1 MIGVVDELH
10 VGLVA
15 DDEDVA
21 VGELLHDACAMRRI
35 DRRAGRVARVAQH
48 HRARARRHRWRQV
61 VPRQAVRLLI
71 GKRRFNGDGA
81 RRTNLHVVIGE
92 VGRREDDFL
101 ARTHEGGQRGR
112 EAVIGAGGD
121 DQVLET
127 ALDADVLAQT
137 LGEHPSQRRAAR
149 VGRVPVHIRCE
160 QRRFG
165 GAKRGRGRRK
175 EGQCLPE
182 RDDAMSFRA
191 QGRGAHVQ
199 GIERRQLDVEHAR
212 RDAHIEKISPGSCDI
227 FRAMTIEAPALP
239 RPMGGRHDRQF
250 YTGMSIAA
258 AIVVFVG
265 FAPTYFLRGSDL
277 STPLPAY
284 LRVHGFLFSA
294 WIVLFVAQ
302 TSLVA
307 VRRTDLHRRLGWAGA
322 VLAFVMVIVG
332 TNAGITAMRG
342 RFPDQGDAALSFL
355 TTPLFSMVAFAA
367 LVTAAIRLRRDPQTH
382 KRLMLL
388 ATISILDAAVARLP
402 FEFLRSSTWNYIPTT
417 DVLLAAAILYDL
429 VSRRTVHRAYIWG
442 GLLLVIE
449 QALRIPVGE
458 TDAWKALALAMIGGG
473 T

>member
-1 MIGVVDELH
+1 
-10 VGLVA
+10 
-15 DDEDVA
+15 
-21 VGELLHDACAMRRI
+21 
-35 DRRAGRVARVAQH
+35 
-48 HRARARRHRWRQV
+48 
-61 VPRQAVRLLI
+61 
-71 GKRRFNGDGA
+71 
-81 RRTNLHVVIGE
+81 
-92 VGRREDDFL
+92 
-101 ARTHEGGQRGR
+101 
-112 EAVIGAGGD
+112 
-121 DQVLET
+121 
-127 ALDADVLAQT
+127 
-137 LGEHPSQRRAAR
+137 
-149 VGRVPVHIRCE
+149 
-160 QRRFG
+160 
-165 GAKRGRGRRK
+165 
-175 EGQCLPE
+175 
-182 RDDAMSFRA
+182 MSCRA

-227 FRAMTIEAPALP
+227 FRTMTIEAPALP

-250 YTGMSIAA
+250 FTGMSIAA

-265 FAPTYFLRGSDL
+265 FAPTYFLRGSDQ

-294 WIVLFVAQ
+294 WIVFFVAQ

-322 VLAFVMVIVG
+322 VLALVMVIVG

-342 RFPDQGDAALSFL
+342 RFPAEGDAALSFL

-402 FEFLRSSTWNYIPTT
+402 FAFLRSSTWNYIPTT

-458 TDAWKALALAMIGGG
+458 TDAWKAIALAMIGGG